1 MLTIL
6 HRVVLLLLVV
16 GLLAACA
23 NPAATL
29 PPTPAPTEPPAATAA
44 PPTPTDTPPTATPT
58 ARPTATPEP
67 PTATPVPPTAT
78 PEPITAE
85 GALFRG
91 SLTSRPAA
99 VMFDNHPAAYPQI
112 GLAQASVVF
121 EALAEFGITRYMGI
135 YADGITPALSNI
147 GPVRSARSYYV
158 EWAKGLRATYV
169 HAGGSPDGLLLA
181 ETSIELVNMD
191 ALRGNT
197 RGAFSRSSDRAAPH
211 NLFTNSAA
219 IAEFTAVQDQAT
231 PDNLSEIGFLFKA
244 DAPAAERP
252 AAQSLSYYFIY
263 RDAYVAWAYRPDT
276 NDYVY
281 FRQQR
286 PHVDGRTGEQLSFKN
301 VVILE
306 VLERPVPGDTK
317 RRIEQQV
324 VGEGPAR
331 IFRDGQMIEGT
342 WRKPAGFA
350 QLQFYTNTDGAEV
363 ELNAGTVWIAAI
375 PALANLVVE

>member
-1 MLTIL
+1 MLTLL
-6 HRVVLLLLVV
+6 HRAALLLLVV
-16 GLLAACA
+16 GSLAACGV
-23 NPAATL
+23 PTATL
-29 PPTPAPTEPPAATAA
+29 TPTPEPTTPPTATVA
-44 PPTPTDTPPTATPT
+44 PPTPTPTIAPPTPT
-58 ARPTATPEP
+58 TLPTATPEP
-67 PTATPVPPTAT
+67 PTATPVPPTPT
-78 PEPITAE
+78 PEPIRAE
-85 GALFRG
+85 GALARG

-99 VMFDNHPAAYPQI
+99 IMFDNHPAAYPQT

-135 YADGITPALSNI
+135 YAEGITPALSNI
-147 GPVRSARSYYV
+147 GPVRSARAYYV

-191 ALRGNT
+191 ALRSNT
-197 RGAFSRSSDRAAPH
+197 RGAFRRSSDRAAPH
-211 NLFTNSAA
+211 NLFTDSAA
-219 IAEFTAVQDQAT
+219 IAEFTAAQDAGT
-231 PDNLSEIGFLFKA
+231 PDLSEIGFLFKA
-244 DAPAAERP
+244 DAPLSERP

-263 RDAYVAWAYRPDT
+263 RDTYVAWAYRPET

-286 PHVDGRTGEQLSFKN
+286 PHVDGRTGEQLRFKN

-306 VLERPVPGDTK
+306 VPERPVPGDAK
-317 RRIEQQV
+317 GRIEQQV
-324 VGEGPAR
+324 IGEGPAR
-331 IFRDGQMIEGT
+331 IFRDGRMIEAT

-350 QLQFYTNTDGAEV
+350 QLQLYTNADGAEA

-375 PALANLVVE
+375 PSLENLVVE

>member
-1 MLTIL
+1 MLTIVN
-6 HRVVLLLLVV
+6 RVVVLVLLVV
-16 GLLAACA
+16 FLVACSTSAA
-23 NPAATL
+23 NV
-29 PPTPAPTEPPAATAA
+29 PPTPAPTEPPTTEPA

-58 ARPTATPEP
+58 TPPTATPEP

-85 GALFRG
+85 GALVRG
-91 SLTSRPAA
+91 SLTGRPSA
-99 VMFDNHPAAYPQI
+99 VMFDNHPAAYPQT

-135 YADGITPALSNI
+135 YAQGITPELNTI
-147 GPVRSARSYYV
+147 GPVRSARAYYV

-197 RGAFSRSSDRAAPH
+197 RGAFIRSSDRAAPH
-211 NLFTNSAA
+211 NLYTDSAA
-219 IAEFTAVQDQAT
+219 IAAFTEAQNAET
-231 PDNLSEIGFLFKA
+231 PDLSEIGFVFKA
-244 DAPAAERP
+244 DAPLAERP

-263 RDAYVAWAYRPDT
+263 REAYVAWAYRPET
-276 NDYVY
+276 NEYVY

-286 PHVDGRTGEQLSFKN
+286 PHIDGLTGEQLRFKN
-301 VVILE
+301 VVVLE
-306 VLERPVPGDTK
+306 VPERPVAGDAK
-317 RRIEQQV
+317 GRIEQQV
-324 VGEGPAR
+324 IGEGPAR
-331 IFRDGQMIEGT
+331 IFRDGQVIEAT

-350 QLQFYTNTDGAEV
+350 QLQFYTSDGAEA
-363 ELNAGTVWIAAI
+363 ELTAGTIWIAAI
-375 PALANLVVE
+375 PSLANLVIE

>member
-6 HRVVLLLLVV
+6 NRVVVLLLVV
-16 GLLAACA
+16 GLLAACSTA
-23 NPAATL
+23 AATV
-29 PPTPAPTEPPAATAA
+29 PPTPAPTEPPTTAPA
-44 PPTPTDTPPTATPT
+44 PPTPTTPPTATPT
-58 ARPTATPEP
+58 TPPTATPEP

-85 GALFRG
+85 GALVRG
-91 SLTSRPAA
+91 SLTARPVA
-99 VMFDNHPAAYPQI
+99 VMFDNHPAAYPQV

-135 YADGITPALSNI
+135 YAEGITPELNSI
-147 GPVRSARSYYV
+147 GPVRSARAYYV

-197 RGAFSRSSDRAAPH
+197 RGAFIRSSDRAAPH

-219 IAEFTAVQDQAT
+219 ITEFTAAQDQAT
-231 PDNLSEIGFLFKA
+231 PDLSEIGFLFKA
-244 DAPAAERP
+244 DAPEAERP

-263 RDAYVAWAYRPDT
+263 RDAYVAWAYRPAT

-286 PHVDGRTGEQLSFKN
+286 PHVDGQTGEQLRFKN

-306 VLERPVPGDTK
+306 VPERPVPGDAK
-317 RRIEQQV
+317 GRIEQQV

-331 IFRDGQMIEGT
+331 IFRDGQMIEAT

-350 QLQFYTNTDGAEV
+350 QLQLYTNDGAEA

>member
-1 MLTIL
+1 
-6 HRVVLLLLVV
+6 V
-16 GLLAACA
+16 
-23 NPAATL
+23 
-29 PPTPAPTEPPAATAA
+29 
-44 PPTPTDTPPTATPT
+44 
-58 ARPTATPEP
+58 
-67 PTATPVPPTAT
+67 
-78 PEPITAE
+78 
-85 GALFRG
+85 RG
-91 SLTSRPAA
+91 GLTSRPVA

-135 YADGITPALSNI
+135 YAEGITPELTSI
-147 GPVRSARSYYV
+147 GPVRSARAYYV

-197 RGAFSRSSDRAAPH
+197 RGTFRRSSDRAAPH
-211 NLFTNSAA
+211 NLFTDSAA
-219 IAEFTAVQDQAT
+219 IAAFTVAQSQAP
-231 PDNLSEIGFLFKA
+231 PDLTEIGFLFKA
-244 DAPAAERP
+244 DAPVSERP

-263 RDAYVAWAYRPDT
+263 RDAYVSWAYRPTT

-286 PHVDGRTGEQLSFKN
+286 PHVDGRTGEQVRFKN

-306 VLERPVPGDTK
+306 VPERPVPGDAK
-317 RRIEQQV
+317 SRIEQQV
-324 VGEGPAR
+324 IGEGPAR
-331 IFRDGQMIEGT
+331 IFRDGQVVEAT

-350 QLQFYTNTDGAEV
+350 QLTLYTNDGAEA
-363 ELNAGTVWIAAI
+363 ELTAGTIWIAAI
-375 PALANLVVE
+375 PTLANLVIE